1 MKLIEIGHPF
11 MGVKLCIHNIDAD
24 ENATLDTGFSSGINA
39 PLKYRNSIIK
49 EARIRGKRIF
59 KLPITVADG
68 RKYNAFVTECDVQIN
83 NKKINTTLTC
93 MGKKFLIGREVIKQ
107 IMEDPFLAI
116 KGEKLEVTI

>member
-1 MKLIEIGHPF
+1 